1 MKLNFIPLVTA
12 ILPAV
17 AIHLCYLMAAY
28 SGHVP
33 WCFPYIDGCTS
44 VSATGRQSPESHV
57 FRASIIPTAVLM
69 IIYWKLSY
77 EWLKTLGSRTAIRN
91 RTMLCLGVTAGLG
104 LILYTTLLGTVGPVY
119 EAQRHIGVVLF
130 YVLTFLAQLLM
141 TSQIAFG
148 VRMRTSLISTRT
160 CRSLVAICAAI
171 SILGITS
178 LLSWAYYED
187 YRRIED
193 AFEWV
198 LTLLIFMHF
207 FVTYFAWRESGF
219 EASFT
224 VSEK

>member
-12 ILPAV
+12 ILPTVAV
-17 AIHLCYLMAAY
+17 HLCYLLAAY

-33 WCFPYIDGCTS
+33 WCFPYIDGCAS
-44 VSATGRQSPESHV
+44 VSATGRVSPESHV
-57 FRASIIPTAVLM
+57 FRASIMPTAVLM

-77 EWLKTLGSRTAIRN
+77 EWLKTLGSRMTIRN

-104 LILYTTLLGTVGPVY
+104 LILYTTLLGSVGPVY
-119 EAQRHIGVVLF
+119 EVQRHIGVMLF

-160 CRSLVAICAAI
+160 YRSLVAICAAI

-224 VSEK
+224 VSER